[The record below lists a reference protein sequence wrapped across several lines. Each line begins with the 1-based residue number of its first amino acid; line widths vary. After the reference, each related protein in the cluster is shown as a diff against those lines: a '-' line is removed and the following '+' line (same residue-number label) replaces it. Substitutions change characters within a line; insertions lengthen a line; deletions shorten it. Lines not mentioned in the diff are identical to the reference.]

1 MSDVFP
7 AATKCN
13 DTQEKAVIE
22 AAQKGSRAAIEMLIK
37 EYQPFVYNVAL
48 KLVGNSEDAADISQE
63 ALLKVLTKLT
73 QFNFKSSFKTW
84 VYRIVMNHFLN
95 TKRRKSEEERVHSFD
110 ELGDICN
117 DLYNEEGMSPA
128 EQLSKNEEIR
138 FIRDKYMAST
148 LLCLNR
154 QQRIVLVL
162 GAVFRINST
171 EAAQVLDI
179 TPENF
184 RKQLQRAKEDLFQ
197 FMENKCGLM
206 NPDNPC
212 KCHKKTKGF
221 IKDGLIDPESIRFHR
236 EAVQTINAVVGEKN
250 KSLDNLME
258 GKYLHL
264 FTDQPYANPLEKEAL
279 VRQILEDPEIREIYQ
294 LS

>member
-1 MSDVFP
+1 MSAMFP
-7 AATKCN
+7 VAAKCN

-22 AAQKGSRAAIEMLIK
+22 AAQKGSRAALEMLIK

-48 KLVGNSEDAADISQE
+48 KLVRNGEDAADLSQE
-63 ALLKVLTKLT
+63 VLLKVLMKLT
-73 QFNFKSSFKTW
+73 RFNFKSSFKTW
-84 VYRIVMNHFLN
+84 LYRIVMNHFLN
-95 TKRRKSEEERVHSFD
+95 TKRRRPEEEVHSLD
-110 ELGDICN
+110 ELGDRCGH
-117 DLYNEEGMSPA
+117 LYNEEEMSPA
-128 EQLSKNEEIR
+128 ERLSRHEEIR
-138 FIRDKYMAST
+138 FLRDKYMAST
-148 LLCLNR
+148 LLCLDR
-154 QQRIVLVL
+154 RQRIVLIL

-171 EAAQVLDI
+171 EAAQVLGI

-184 RKQLQRAKEDLFQ
+184 RKQLQRAREDLFQ

-221 IKDGLIDPESIRFHR
+221 IKAGLIDPESVRFHR
-236 EAVQTINAVVGEKN
+236 EAVQAINAIAGEKN
-250 KSLDNLME
+250 RSLDNLME

-264 FTDQPYANPLEKEAL
+264 FTDEPYANPLEKKAL
-279 VRQILEDPEIREIYQ
+279 VKQILEDAAIRDIYQ